1 MFTFSLSI
9 FGALNLPTNVE
20 TSTNLNRLWPLKVQ
34 ASLICTQRL
43 EEIIEDVS
51 LLTLGSLGNTL
62 LAEEVGKYVGWYV
75 KSKGFSYYVVGP
87 LDTLS
92 VDDEDYFYRVHK
104 SPYITADIYEKF
116 STGLSIAGVIPIFD
130 GRGKIDVNLIS
141 SLVTRRLTYPVLVE
155 DEGKAI
161 LLRNLGYAAVF
172 ITKDKDG
179 FLFLNGVPAKLYWS
193 TKPPEFETLRRAVL
207 VNSVIYISQGEI
219 HVRKPFVTTG
229 VVVYSNDEFVIP
241 EAKKAI
247 ERQFAPGRV
256 PW

>member
-1 MFTFSLSI
+1 
-9 FGALNLPTNVE
+9 LNLQTNVE
-20 TSTNLNRLWPLKVQ
+20 TSANLNRLWPLKVQ
-34 ASLICTQRL
+34 AGLICTQRL

-130 GRGKIDVNLIS
+130 GRGKIDLNLIS

-207 VNSVIYISQGEI
+207 VNSVIFISQGEI

-229 VVVYSNDEFVIP
+229 VVVYSNDEFVIS

>member
-1 MFTFSLSI
+1 MF
-9 FGALNLPTNVE
+9 GELNFPSNPG
-20 TSTNLNRLWPLKVQ
+20 TSEIGTLKIQ
-34 ASLICTQRL
+34 TGLICTQRL
-43 EEIIEDVS
+43 EEIIEDIS

-62 LAEEVGKYVGWYV
+62 LAQDVGKYVGWYV
-75 KSKGFSYYVVGP
+75 KSKGFSYYLVGP

-141 SLVTRRLTYPVLVE
+141 SLVTRKLTYPVLVE
-155 DEGKAI
+155 DEGKAN
-161 LLRNLGYAAVF
+161 LLRNLGYSALF
-172 ITKDKDG
+172 IKKDKDV

-193 TKPPEFETLRRAVL
+193 TKPPELDTLRRAVL
-207 VNSVIYISQGEI
+207 INSVIYISQGEI
-219 HVRKPFVTTG
+219 HIRKPFATTG
-229 VVVYSNDEFVIP
+229 VVVYSSDEFVIL

-247 ERQFAPGRV
+247 EKRTAPGRV

>member
-1 MFTFSLSI
+1 VEASAT
-9 FGALNLPTNVE
+9 LNE
-20 TSTNLNRLWPLKVQ
+20 IWPLKVQ

-43 EEIIEDVS
+43 EEIIEDIS

-62 LAEEVGKYVGWYV
+62 LAQDVGKYVGWYV
-75 KSKGFSYYVVGP
+75 KSKGFSYYLVGP

-130 GRGKIDVNLIS
+130 GRGKIDPNLIS

-207 VNSVIYISQGEI
+207 INSVIYISQGEI